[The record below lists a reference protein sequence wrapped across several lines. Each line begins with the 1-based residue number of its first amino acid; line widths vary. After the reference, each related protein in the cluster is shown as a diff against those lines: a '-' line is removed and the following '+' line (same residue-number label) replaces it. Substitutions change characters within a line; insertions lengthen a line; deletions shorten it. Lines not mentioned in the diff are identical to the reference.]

1 MIDNFINPV
10 GPRNPNAHI
19 ADQNKMPPIET
30 PEYEEGSEEI
40 PLPSKGVFYMPPNFN
55 KQSIWVRPMDFRDED
70 ILTTQK
76 YIEEGTVFD
85 KIVTA
90 VIQEAN
96 ITAGKLVPVDRDTI
110 LIWLRANALGK
121 IMSVDYKCVNP
132 TCSKPSNVATWDLS
146 EIKIPEYEPEVLAQL
161 QECGEYKITTPFKG
175 VIVYVKVP
183 LIEESNDTQKK
194 YLRKKETDK
203 TEHDNLATASLSLI
217 VSGVEVD
224 GKIVRKKNEILKYFE
239 KIKLSLGDSRWIR
252 SEAKKVN
259 LKYNTAKD
267 LICKNCGHVQ
277 EGVELPIVH
286 QNFLW
291 TDSSTSL
298 APSQG
303 S

>member
-1 MIDNFINPV
+1 MSLDSFINPV
-10 GPRNPNAHI
+10 GPRHPNAI
-19 ADQNKMPPIET
+19 VTDQNKMPPVET

-76 YIEEGTVFD
+76 FIEEGTVFD

-121 IMSVDYKCVNP
+121 TMSVDYKCLNP
-132 TCSKPSNVATWDLS
+132 RCTKPQNTATWDLS

-161 QECGEYKITTPFKG
+161 QEMGEYKITTPHKQ
-175 VIVYVKVP
+175 VVVYVKVP

-194 YLRKKETDK
+194 YLKKKETEK
-203 TEHDNLATASLSLI
+203 LEQDNLATASLSLI
-217 VSGVEVD
+217 ISGVEID
-224 GKIVRKKNEILKYFE
+224 GKITRKKNEILKYFE
-239 KIKLSLGDSRWIR
+239 KIRLPLGDSRWIR

-259 LKYNTAKD
+259 LKYDTAKD
-267 LICKNCGHVQ
+267 LVCKNCGNVQ
-277 EGVELPIVH
+277 EDVELPIVH

-291 TDSSTSL
+291 ADGTTPLASS
-298 APSQG
+298 
-303 S
+303 